1 MTKWKD
7 SIVKAPTVI
16 EGLLKDLQ
24 EFAEKSVDL
33 MKNIDEDI
41 KAANI
46 GFTDMPK
53 TLSAA
58 KKSAARLGKG
68 LKKVQNLGPL
78 IKEAVASM
86 IELCK

>member
-1 MTKWKD
+1 
-7 SIVKAPTVI
+7 
-16 EGLLKDLQ
+16 LQ
-24 EFAEKSVDL
+24 EFADKSIEL
-33 MKNIDEDI
+33 MKNIDADV
-41 KAANI
+41 KDVP
-46 GFTDMPK
+46 FTELPK

-68 LKKVQNLGPL
+68 LKKVQSLGPL